1 MGPDWTLAWR
11 TRDTQDMPWQT
22 YALSQ
27 CFELFDASVHSLNMA
42 TSYISLVLKYFTVD
56 VACAMCMRACIVF
69 YKELMYILVSCSFDD
84 VTSGIGIGI
93 TIAVAD
99 SIGYRAPTWYRSN
112 PNANWDQSTAFDA
125 ITLQQDIIYNKQGNR
140 RLHFAPAVHSR
151 HPFLP
156 IGNAAYL
163 QHAGRGPSH
172 GHGQHTQKIW

>member
-1 MGPDWTLAWR
+1 
-11 TRDTQDMPWQT
+11 
-22 YALSQ
+22 
-27 CFELFDASVHSLNMA
+27 MA

-112 PNANWDQSTAFDA
+112 PNAN
-125 ITLQQDIIYNKQGNR
+125 
-140 RLHFAPAVHSR
+140 
-151 HPFLP
+151 
-156 IGNAAYL
+156 
-163 QHAGRGPSH
+163 
-172 GHGQHTQKIW
+172 